1 MDVYSKTAGRNARL
15 ASRVMATIA
24 AALLLAY
31 MAEIIWQRSPTTELV
46 AIDAESRGIAYGVSS
61 AVLFVAAF
69 LLELKERSVVT
80 SGLIIAGGATMGTLA
95 VARNALAEAG
105 VANIAPGFANVSS
118 VGYVIMGLGILHL
131 IKLRETKD

>member
-1 MDVYSKTAGRNARL
+1 M
-15 ASRVMATIA
+15 
-24 AALLLAY
+24 
-31 MAEIIWQRSPTTELV
+31 ELV
-46 AIDAESRGIAYGVSS
+46 GIDAESRGIAYGVSS

-69 LLELKERSVVT
+69 LLELRERSMVT

-95 VARNALAEAG
+95 IARNALSEAG

-131 IKLRETKD
+131 AKLRESKD